1 MIFLLSSLWCLG
13 QSVVQSCLL
22 IKLEKSAK
30 CKYML
35 HIKIHIY
42 YKCKAIKKFSPLI
55 LSALYSI
62 NFQEKFDFWEEKKLR
77 LNLLNLNFLSTV
89 HSALDFKPLPRFH
102 SSLTRISIVLPS
114 IHEKTNRFET
124 AMPLPHSSEILC
136 LCLMKYFRI
145 CYTFGILKTI

>member
-1 MIFLLSSLWCLG
+1 MMFRTKYSTILSSNKIG
-13 QSVVQSCLL
+13 
-22 IKLEKSAK
+22 KK
-30 CKYML
+30 CQMQIYASYWD
-35 HIKIHIY
+35 HIY
-42 YKCKAIKKFSPLI
+42 YKCKAIMKFSPLI

-62 NFQEKFDFWEEKKLR
+62 NFQEKFDFWGEKKLR

-124 AMPLPHSSEILC
+124 ATAPLFRNIMFMLDEMLQNF
-136 LCLMKYFRI
+136 LYFWNFKNSI
-145 CYTFGILKTI
+145 

>member
-1 MIFLLSSLWCLG
+1 MFRTKCSTVVSSNKIG
-13 QSVVQSCLL
+13 
-22 IKLEKSAK
+22 KK
-30 CKYML
+30 CQMQIYASYWD
-35 HIKIHIY
+35 HIY

-62 NFQEKFDFWEEKKLR
+62 NFQENFDFWGEKKLR

-124 AMPLPHSSEILC
+124 ATAPLFRNIMFMLDEMLQNF
-136 LCLMKYFRI
+136 LYFWNFKNSI
-145 CYTFGILKTI
+145 

>member
-1 MIFLLSSLWCLG
+1 MMFRTKCSIVVSSNRIG
-13 QSVVQSCLL
+13 
-22 IKLEKSAK
+22 KK
-30 CKYML
+30 CQMQIYASYWD
-35 HIKIHIY
+35 HIY
-42 YKCKAIKKFSPLI
+42 HKCKAIKKFSPLI

-62 NFQEKFDFWEEKKLR
+62 NFQEKFDFWGEKKLR

-124 AMPLPHSSEILC
+124 ATAPLFRNIMFMLDEMLQNF
-136 LCLMKYFRI
+136 LYYFWNFKNSI
-145 CYTFGILKTI
+145 F